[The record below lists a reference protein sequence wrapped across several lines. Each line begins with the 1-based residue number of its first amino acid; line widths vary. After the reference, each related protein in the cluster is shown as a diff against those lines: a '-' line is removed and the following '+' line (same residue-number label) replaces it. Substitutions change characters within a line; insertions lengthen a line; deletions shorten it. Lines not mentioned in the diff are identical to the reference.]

1 MTLSPFQWDWCQVKI
16 FGLQGSPDWKP
27 LVGWFMSNFHE
38 SSQSDVGEDSS
49 GVVHFMSDPELQ
61 GDHYLVE
68 FDLGSAPVETFKTLL
83 DAFIL
88 VGAKS
93 VEIGQF

>member
-1 MTLSPFQWDWCQVKI
+1 
-16 FGLQGSPDWKP
+16 
-27 LVGWFMSNFHE
+27 MSEPE
-38 SSQSDVGEDSS
+38 S
-49 GVVHFMSDPELQ
+49 Q
-61 GDHYLVE
+61 GDCYLVE